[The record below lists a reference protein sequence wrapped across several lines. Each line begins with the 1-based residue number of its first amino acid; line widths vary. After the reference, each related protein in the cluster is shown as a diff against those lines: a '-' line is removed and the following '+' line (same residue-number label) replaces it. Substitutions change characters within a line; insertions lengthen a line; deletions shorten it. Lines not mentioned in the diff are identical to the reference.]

1 VQLCIVHQ
9 LRNSLR
15 FVADKLLKD
24 FAKDLK
30 MVYQTPNREQGM
42 KNWFLVQER
51 WGSAYA
57 KAVPPWLDKW
67 ELVSP
72 FFDYPTPIRRVM

>member
-1 VQLCIVHQ
+1 
-9 LRNSLR
+9 LR

-30 MVYQTPNREQGM
+30 MVYQAPNREQGM
-42 KNWFLVQER
+42 KNRFLVQER

-57 KAVPPWLDKW
+57 KAVPAWLDKW

-72 FFDYPTPIRRVM
+72 FFDYPAPIRRVM